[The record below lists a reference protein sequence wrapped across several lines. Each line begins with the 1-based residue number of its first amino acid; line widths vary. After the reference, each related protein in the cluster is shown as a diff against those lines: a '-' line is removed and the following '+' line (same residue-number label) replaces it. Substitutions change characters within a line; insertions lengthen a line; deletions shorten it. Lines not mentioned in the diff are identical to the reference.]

1 MRRDGRSGD
10 AGPPPNAFA
19 ADLVEAG
26 YLSPFRVFAP
36 SHPDLSGVRVQ
47 RGDYVEADLSQVMNE
62 SVLVADIVATWKAK
76 AENRSTLC
84 FAVDRAHAK
93 HLEQQFAE
101 AGVAAG
107 YIDAYT
113 PASERAR
120 VRDKF
125 ADGSI
130 RLVCNVGCLTTGV
143 DWDVRCIILARPTK
157 SEILFVQIIGR
168 GLRTAEGKEDC
179 LILDHSD
186 NHLRLG
192 FVTDIHHAAL
202 DGGRE
207 RQTKPRS
214 APLPKECPR
223 CSYLK
228 PARVASCPSCG
239 FRAQLQ
245 AAGVLCEDGQLVELT
260 SPKGRSKIGSA
271 EKAGLFGMLKSYAR
285 RHRYQE
291 GWAAH
296 KFREATGVWP
306 SAYKHAPELDPSPQV
321 LSWIRSRQIAWAKSH
336 GGDDALRA

>member
-1 MRRDGRSGD
+1 
-10 AGPPPNAFA
+10 
-19 ADLVEAG
+19 L
-26 YLSPFRVFAP
+26 
-36 SHPDLSGVRVQ
+36 Q
-47 RGDYVEADLSQVMNE
+47 R
-62 SVLVADIVATWKAK
+62 
-76 AENRSTLC
+76 
-84 FAVDRAHAK
+84 
-93 HLEQQFAE
+93 
-101 AGVAAG
+101 
-107 YIDAYT
+107 
-113 PASERAR
+113 
-120 VRDKF
+120 
-125 ADGSI
+125 
-130 RLVCNVGCLTTGV
+130 GCLTTGV

-207 RQTKPRS
+207 RQTKPS
-214 APLPKECPR
+214 NAPLPKECPR

-228 PARVASCPSCG
+228 PARVASCPNCG

-245 AAGVLCEDGQLVELT
+245 AADVLCEDGDLVELI

-271 EKAGLFGMLKSYAR
+271 EKADVFGMLKSYAR
-285 RHRYQE
+285 RNGYRP

-306 SAYKHAPELDPSPQV
+306 DAYKHVPELDPSPQI
-321 LSWIRSRQIAWAKSH
+321 LSWIKSRQIAWGKSR
-336 GGDDALRA
+336 GGNHAQHA